1 MFTFADCDCD
11 PYGSES
17 LFCHKHTGQCECLK
31 YIIGKKCTKCE
42 EGKYDFENSQCQ
54 KDCECDMLG
63 SVSKACTNF
72 GDCTCKKNIV
82 GDKCDQCKVEHWDFP
97 TCKGIWIIKYYILS
111 NT

>member
-11 PYGSES
+11 PIGSAS
-17 LFCHKHTGQCECLK
+17 LFCHKNTGQCECLK
-31 YIIGKKCTKCE
+31 HIIGKKCEKCE

-63 SVSKACTNF
+63 SVSKACTDF

-82 GDKCDQCKVEHWDFP
+82 GDKCDQCKVEHWNFP
-97 TCKGIWIIKYYILS
+97 TCKGI
-111 NT
+111 